1 MVDDKGEGNA
11 DSYRWTGKRRTLSL
25 FFLKKQEWNE
35 SQLKYIKTNK
45 C

>member
-1 MVDDKGEGNA
+1 MDRQKTNA
-11 DSYRWTGKRRTLSL
+11 KS

-35 SQLKYIKTNK
+35 SLLKYIKTNK